1 MSATP
6 PTNPNDPELRVRESQ
21 LAVPGALLQLVEVAA
36 EAATDVAAR
45 PLVLLH
51 GGPGASH
58 DYLRP
63 QLDRLASPRGADR
76 RLIYYDQRGSGRS
89 PLVAGLDAGTAPGTA
104 ADHVADLERVRL
116 HLEPTLTDGRID
128 LLGYSW
134 GGLLA
139 MLYALERP
147 ERIGRLVLLS
157 SAPSHA
163 DARGEFQRNLRL
175 AERRPEVA
183 ALRESLRLDELQARD
198 PAAARRA
205 RFALAVTGYFVEPR
219 NALSLTPFR
228 VIQKAEQA
236 VWASLEGFDLRPRLP
251 SLRGTPMLVVHGR
264 EDPLPVAT
272 AVETAEAAG
281 ARLVL
286 LDRCGHVPY
295 VEAPEAL
302 FAVLEPFLGHR

>member
-1 MSATP
+1 MP
-6 PTNPNDPELRVRESQ
+6 PTRDGSEPSIRESS
-21 LAVPGALLQLVEVAA
+21 LPVPGASLHLVEVG
-36 EAATDVAAR
+36 AATGR

-63 QLDRLASPRGADR
+63 QLDRLASPAGAAR
-76 RLIYYDQRGSGRS
+76 RLVYYDQRGSGRS
-89 PLVAGLDAGTAPGTA
+89 PLVAGTVPGTA
-104 ADHVADLERVRL
+104 GDHVADLERVRL
-116 HLEPTLTDGRID
+116 HLEPTLPDGHID

-139 MLYALERP
+139 LLYGLEHP
-147 ERIGRLVLLS
+147 ERVGRLALLS
-157 SAPSHA
+157 PAPSHA

-198 PAAARRA
+198 PQAARRA
-205 RFALAVTGYFVEPR
+205 RFALAVTGYFVDPR

-236 VWASLEGFDLRPRLP
+236 VWVSLDGFDLRPLLP
-251 SLRGTPMLVVHGR
+251 SLRGLPSLVVHGR

-272 AVETAEAAG
+272 AVETARAIG
-281 ARLVL
+281 ARLSL

-302 FAVLEPFLGHR
+302 FAALEPFLRMD